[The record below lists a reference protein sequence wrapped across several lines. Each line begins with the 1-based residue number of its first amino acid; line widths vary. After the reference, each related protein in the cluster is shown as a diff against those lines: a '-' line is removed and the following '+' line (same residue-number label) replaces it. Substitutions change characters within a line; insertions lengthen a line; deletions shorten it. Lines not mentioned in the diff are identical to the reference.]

1 MKPSKPN
8 DSYSDEETKSSPS
21 FKEIL
26 SYETIF
32 NNLNTLSPHF
42 VPDILP
48 HREEYITKIMKH
60 VAPAI
65 KGFRPQNLFIYGKPG
80 TGKTC
85 SIKKVI
91 QKFREVENNKGKIEY
106 INCRT
111 YNSRYRIIQRIVQ
124 RTNPEVVK
132 GGFGLTYL
140 YEKLVNTLNQKTII
154 IIVLDEIDMV
164 KDLDDLLYTL
174 TRLNDEA
181 ENGGISIIGIANKTD
196 FKKHLEQRSLSSLND
211 NEMIF
216 PPYNAEQIK
225 SILTQRVKLAFAKGV
240 VDESAINLTAAITS
254 SENGDAR
261 YALKLLAR
269 AGYVAEEMGIK
280 KITDKEVQIARK
292 NVEEDIIK
300 ETISTLPDHQQ
311 ITLYGIAK
319 LSLTGSKY
327 RKLGETQGFFFSGE
341 VYEEYINACEK
352 FGRKPRSAR
361 WHQEYLN
368 DLESLGLITMIYSGK
383 GVRGHTK
390 LIKIGYSPEVVIKV
404 IDKNFELGL
413 ISNTEGD

>member
-1 MKPSKPN
+1 MTDENIDKTHSEKN
-8 DSYSDEETKSSPS
+8 KYSAPS
-21 FKEIL
+21 FQDLL
-26 SYETIF
+26 SQDTIF
-32 NNLNTLSPHF
+32 SNLNALSPHF
-42 VPDILP
+42 IPDVLP

-60 VAPAI
+60 IAPTIRGAKI
-65 KGFRPQNLFIYGKPG
+65 QNLFLYGNPG

-91 QKFREVENNKGKIEY
+91 RKFRELKESKSVMEY
-106 INCRT
+106 INCRQ
-111 YNSRYRIIQRIVQ
+111 YNSRYRIIQKIVQ
-124 RTNPEVVK
+124 TANPEVVK

-140 YEKLVNTLNQKTII
+140 YEKVISILNKSINI
-154 IIVLDEIDMV
+154 IIVLDELDGV
-164 KDLDDLLYTL
+164 RDLDDLLYTL
-174 TRLNDEA
+174 TRINDEC
-181 ENGGISIIGIANKTD
+181 EKGSISIIGVSNRMD
-196 FKKHLEQRSLSSLND
+196 FKKHLDARSLSSLN
-211 NEMIF
+211 ETEILF
-216 PPYNAEQIK
+216 PPYNADQIK
-225 SILTQRVKLAFAKGV
+225 SILQQRVELAFAKDV
-240 VDESAINLTAAITS
+240 VEDSAINLTAGITS

-269 AGYVAEEMGIK
+269 AGYVAEENNSK

-319 LSLTGSKY
+319 LSLMGSRY

-341 VYEEYINACEK
+341 VYEEYVNACTA

-383 GVRGHTK
+383 GVRGQTK
-390 LIKIGYSPEVVIKV
+390 LIKIGYSSKIVTKIIE
-404 IDKNFELGL
+404 KNFKLGL
-413 ISNTEGD
+413 VQDSIEN

>member
-1 MKPSKPN
+1 MTATNFEK
-8 DSYSDEETKSSPS
+8 SYSENMADSSPS
-21 FKEIL
+21 FQEIL
-26 SYETIF
+26 SHDTIF
-32 NNLNTLSPHF
+32 NNLNALSPHF
-42 VPDILP
+42 VPDVLP

-60 VAPAI
+60 IAPAF
-65 KGFRPQNLFIYGKPG
+65 KGVRPQNLFIYGRSG

-91 QKFREVENNKGKIEY
+91 KKFNEIKTDKAVIEY
-106 INCRT
+106 LNCRT
-111 YNSRYRIIQRIVQ
+111 YNSRYRVLQRIVQ
-124 RTNPEVVK
+124 RTNPEVMK

-140 YEKLVNTLNQKTII
+140 YEKLIEVLNKGKII

-181 ENGGISIIGIANKTD
+181 DNGGVSFIGIANRTD
-196 FKKHLEQRSLSSLND
+196 FKKHLDQRSLSSLNE

-216 PPYNAEQIK
+216 PPYNAEQLK
-225 SILTQRVKLAFAKGV
+225 NILVQRVKLAFAEGV
-240 VDESAINLTAAITS
+240 VDESAINLAAAITS

-269 AGYVAEEMGIK
+269 AGYIAEEKGKK
-280 KITDKEVQIARK
+280 KITDEEVKIARK
-292 NVEEDIIK
+292 NVEEDIVK

-311 ITLYGIAK
+311 IALYAIAK
-319 LSLTGSKY
+319 LTLSGSKY

-341 VYEEYINACEK
+341 VYEEYVSSCNK

-383 GVRGHTK
+383 GIRGHTK
-390 LIKIGYSPEVVIKV
+390 LIKIGYSPDVVMKV
-404 IDKNFELGL
+404 IERNFKLGL
-413 ISNTEGD
+413 IASIDD